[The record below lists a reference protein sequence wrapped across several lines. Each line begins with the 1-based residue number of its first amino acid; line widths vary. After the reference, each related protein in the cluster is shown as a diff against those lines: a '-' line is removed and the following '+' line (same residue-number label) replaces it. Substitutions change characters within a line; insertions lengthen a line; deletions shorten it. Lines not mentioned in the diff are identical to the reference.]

1 MKASANIAT
10 YKPRVDNRSLH
21 RMLASIYDQFDI
33 IRVYFNEYDKAPPLL
48 DPAGKIQAIP
58 GRVNLTDNGKFA
70 GLDITMNHEKYFTL
84 DDDLIYPSDYRE
96 RTERA
101 IEEFGC
107 IVSYHGR
114 QLLGTGRN
122 YYRGHKCLR
131 CLDTVHGN
139 QVVDVCGTGV
149 TAFDTR
155 YFNPKGLATHKLQR
169 MSDLIFSLEAARQ
182 QKQIGVIQHEV
193 GWIKAINNNET
204 IFDTENKGTLEH
216 QNRIA
221 DEIYILNHGG

>member
-1 MKASANIAT
+1 MKTSANIAT
-10 YKPRVDNRSLH
+10 YKPRVDSRSLH
-21 RMLASIYDQFDI
+21 RMIESIYNQYDI
-33 IRVYFNEYDKAPPLL
+33 IRIYFNEYDKAPTLP
-48 DPAGKIQAIP
+48 DPDNKIQKIVS
-58 GRVNLTDNGKFA
+58 RVNLTDNGKFA
-70 GLDITMNHEKYFTL
+70 GLDSIMYHEFYHTL
-84 DDDLIYPSDYRE
+84 DDDLIYPPDYRE
-96 RTERA
+96 RTNKA

-139 QVVDVCGTGV
+139 QIVDVCGTGV

-155 YFNPKGLATHKLQR
+155 YFHPRGLASHELQR

-193 GWIKAINNNET
+193 GWIKAINNKET
-204 IFDTENKGTLEH
+204 IFETENKGTLEN
-216 QNRIA
+216 QNRLA
-221 DEIYILNHGG
+221 DEIYTLNHK